1 MFGKN
6 MWMLAIGGLAVA
18 AVATV
23 AVVAAGLMI
32 RKQTNKLR
40 SNMRAVSQGIY
51 KFGTALQL
59 LSGADAEDDCER
71 CVTC

>member
-6 MWMLAIGGLAVA
+6 MWIPVIGGLAMA
-18 AVATV
+18 ALAAG
-23 AVVAAGLMI
+23 AVVIAGLMI
-32 RKQTNKLR
+32 RKQTCKLR
-40 SNMRAVSQGIY
+40 SNMRSVSQGIY

-71 CVTC
+71 SVCC